1 MTEPAAPRKV
11 QQALVY
17 LAALQ
22 GDDPERVRKTHGLA
36 QRWRG
41 RSAEHER
48 AWLEAEQRWQLV
60 HRLAPQLRG
69 ALQPQACDVGRRRV
83 LRQGGALAVLLAAGG
98 WLGWMYK
105 RTAPFHHDLQTAHAQ
120 APQALALPDGSQ
132 LLVAAESNLRVRFDH
147 GQRQVLL
154 LHGNVFFD
162 VTHELWRPFLIST
175 RLGVVQVLGTA
186 FTVSD
191 RGDRVQVAVARGRVQ
206 VRDLQGGEQVLQAGE
221 RICLD
226 GQGRLGSLRAGGRFG
241 PDLAHWQRGWWSF
254 TDQPLVE
261 VIGELNAYVGRTVR
275 VDPGVANLRL
285 TGSFPSD
292 RPEVLL
298 EALPGILPV
307 RLLEQ
312 GAVRLVVP
320 R

>member
-22 GDDPERVRKTHGLA
+22 GDDPERVRKTHGLV

-69 ALQPQACDVGRRRV
+69 VLQPQACDAGRRRV
-83 LRQGGALAVLLAAGG
+83 LRQGGALALLLAAGG

-105 RTAPFHHDLQTAHAQ
+105 RTAPFRQDLQTAHAQ

-132 LLVAAESNLRVRFDH
+132 LLVAAESSLRVRFDH

-162 VTHELWRPFLIST
+162 VAHELWRPFLIST
-175 RLGVVQVLGTA
+175 RLGLVEVLGTA

-191 RGDRVQVAVARGRVQ
+191 RGGQVQVAVARGRVQ
-206 VRDLQGGEQVLQAGE
+206 VRDLQGGEQVLLAGE
-221 RICLD
+221 RICLE
-226 GQGRLGSLRAGGRFG
+226 GEGRLGSLRAGGQYG
-241 PDLAHWQRGWWSF
+241 PDQAHWQRGWWSF

-261 VIGELNAYVGRTVR
+261 VIDELNAYVAQAVK
-275 VDPGVANLRL
+275 VDPGLINLRL

-298 EALPGILPV
+298 DALPGILPV
-307 RLLEQ
+307 SVQALDGHRLI
-312 GAVRLVVP
+312 VP